1 MRPGFLKAN
10 RMELDITPWLNMA
23 IRWLHFITGIA
34 WIGSSFYFV
43 WLDNHLEEPK
53 EKKKG
58 MSGELWSVHGGG
70 FYHKQKYA
78 VAPEEMPEKLHWFK
92 WEAYFT
98 WMSGFALL
106 ALIYYYGAELF
117 LIDKSKA
124 DLTQWQAIGLSLG
137 FLFGGWIFYDG
148 LCRSPIGKNNKLLGI
163 VWFVALVVAAYGLTQ
178 VFSDRG
184 AFIHIGAMVGTAMA
198 FNVFVIIIP
207 NQKKV
212 VADLIAGKEPDPR
225 LGQIGKQRSLHNNYM
240 TLPVL
245 LMMISNHYPMT
256 FSNPY
261 NWVILAGLALVGV
274 MVRHFFNLRHKGV
287 SSPALPFGAALLFI
301 IIMMFATDMSVKKR
315 AEMGEINAS
324 FTEVQTIVNKHCVSC
339 HTAVPSH
346 KAFDEAPIGVRLD
359 TPLFIKQHALR
370 IMEQTVTSDIMPLG
384 NETGMT
390 DVERAMLGEWIKNG
404 AKTGN
409 E

>member
-1 MRPGFLKAN
+1 
-10 RMELDITPWLNMA
+10 MEFDITPWINMA

-43 WLDNHLEEPK
+43 WLDNHLEKPK

-78 VAPEEMPEKLHWFK
+78 VAPEVMPDTLHWFK

-106 ALIYYYGAELF
+106 AIIYYLGADLF
-117 LIDKSKA
+117 LIDRAKMALS
-124 DLTQWQAIGLSLG
+124 QWQAIAISLA
-137 FLFGGWIFYDG
+137 FLVGGWVFYDT
-148 LCRSPIGKNNKLLGI
+148 LCRSPIGANNRLAGVI
-163 VWFVALVVAAYGLTQ
+163 WFGALVGAAYALSL
-178 VFSDRG
+178 VFSDRA
-184 AFIHIGAMVGTAMA
+184 AFIHIGAIVGTAMA
-198 FNVFVIIIP
+198 ANVFMVIIP

-212 VADLIAGKEPDPR
+212 VAALTAGEEPDPK

-245 LMMISNHYPMT
+245 LLMISNHYPMT

-261 NWVILAGLALVGV
+261 NWVVIAGLGLVGV
-274 MVRHFFNLRHKGV
+274 TVRHFFNLRHKGKTSV
-287 SSPALPFGAALLFI
+287 GLVVAAIALFI
-301 IIMMFATDMSVKKR
+301 AVMVFAAQ
-315 AEMGEINAS
+315 AEKQTRVDVGDQAVS
-324 FTEVQTIVNKHCVSC
+324 FRQVQVIVGKHCVMC
-339 HTAVPSH
+339 HTAAPTH
-346 KAFDEAPIGVRLD
+346 EFFDEAPGGVLLD
-359 TPLFIKQHALR
+359 RAEHIVQYAPAM
-370 IMEQTVTSDIMPLG
+370 MEQVVLSDIMPLG

-390 DVERAMLGEWIKNG
+390 DEERALLGKWIEDG
-404 AKTGN
+404 AKR
-409 E
+409 

>member
-1 MRPGFLKAN
+1 
-10 RMELDITPWLNMA
+10 MEIDFTPWLNMA
-23 IRWLHFITGIA
+23 IRWLHVITGIA

-78 VAPEEMPEKLHWFK
+78 VAPEQMPDNLHWFK

-98 WMSGFALL
+98 WMSGFALM
-106 ALIYYYGAELF
+106 ALIYYYGADLF
-117 LIDKSKA
+117 LIDKAKL
-124 DLTQWQAIGLSLG
+124 DLSQWQAVGLSLA
-137 FLFGGWIFYDG
+137 FILGGWVLYDG
-148 LCRSPIGKNNKLLGI
+148 MCRSPLGKNNKLLGI
-163 VWFVALVVAAYGLTQ
+163 LWFTLLTGAAYALTQ
-178 VFSDRG
+178 IFNDR
-184 AFIHIGAMVGTAMA
+184 AAYVHIGVMVGSVMA
-198 FNVFVIIIP
+198 FNVFMVIIP

-212 VADLIAGKEPDPR
+212 VADLIAGNEPDPR

-245 LMMISNHYPMT
+245 LMMVSNHYPMT

-274 MVRHFFNLRHKGV
+274 LIRHYFNLRHKGQ
-287 SSPALPFGAALLFI
+287 SNLLLPFAAVGVFI
-301 IIMMFATDMSVKKR
+301 TMIIFAADMEAQKRARFADVQGTFAEVQLVVKK
-315 AEMGEINAS
+315 
-324 FTEVQTIVNKHCVSC
+324 HCTAC
-339 HTAVPSH
+339 HSAVPTHES
-346 KAFDEAPIGVRLD
+346 FDDAPGGVKLDSEALIRQYAP
-359 TPLFIKQHALR
+359 R
-370 IMEQTVTSDIMPLG
+370 IMEQAVNSDIMPLA

-390 DVERAMLGEWIKNG
+390 EEERAMLGQWIEENMG
-404 AKTGN
+404 H
-409 E
+409 

>member
-1 MRPGFLKAN
+1 
-10 RMELDITPWLNMA
+10 MELDITPWLNMA

-124 DLTQWQAIGLSLG
+124 DLTQWQAIGLSLA
-137 FLFGGWIFYDG
+137 FLFGGWFFYDG
-148 LCRSPIGKNNKLLGI
+148 LCRSPIGKNNKLLGT
-163 VWFVALVVAAYGLTQ
+163 VWFMALLGAAYGLTQ
-178 VFSDRG
+178 IFSDRG

-198 FNVFVIIIP
+198 FNVFVVIIP

-212 VADLIAGKEPDPR
+212 VADLIAGKEPDSR

-261 NWVILAGLALVGV
+261 NWLILAGLALVGV
-274 MVRHFFNLRHKGV
+274 MVRHFFNLRHKGI

-301 IIMMFATDMSVKKR
+301 LIMMFAGDMAAKKR
-315 AEMGEINAS
+315 ASIGEISANFS
-324 FTEVQTIVNKHCVSC
+324 EVQAVVTKHCVMC
-339 HTAVPSH
+339 HAALPSH
-346 KAFDEAPIGVRLD
+346 EAFDEAPMGVRLD
-359 TPLFIKQHALR
+359 TPNFIQKYAPR

-384 NETGMT
+384 NETGIT
-390 DVERAMLGEWIKNG
+390 DRERAMLGEWIKNG
-404 AKTGN
+404 AKIGN

>member
-1 MRPGFLKAN
+1 
-10 RMELDITPWLNMA
+10 MEIDFTPWLNMA
-23 IRWLHFITGIA
+23 IRWLHVITGIA

-78 VAPEEMPEKLHWFK
+78 VAPEEMPDNLHWFK

-98 WMSGFALL
+98 WMSGFALM
-106 ALIYYYGAELF
+106 ALIYYYGADLF
-117 LIDKSKA
+117 LIDKAKF
-124 DLTQWQAIGLSLG
+124 DLSQWQAIGLSLA
-137 FLFGGWIFYDG
+137 FILGGWVIYDG
-148 LCRSPIGKNNKLLGI
+148 LCRSPIGKNNKVLGI
-163 VWFVALVVAAYGLTQ
+163 IWFVILTGAAYLLTRI
-178 VFSDRG
+178 FSDR
-184 AFIHIGAMVGTAMA
+184 AAYVHIGVIVGSVMA
-198 FNVFVIIIP
+198 FNVFMVIIP

-212 VADLIAGKEPDPR
+212 VADLIAGRDPDPR

-245 LMMISNHYPMT
+245 LMMVSNHYPMT

-274 MVRHFFNLRHKGV
+274 LVRHFFNLRHKGQ
-287 SSPALPFGAALLFI
+287 SNMLLPFAAVGLFVLLI
-301 IIMMFATDMSVKKR
+301 IFAADMEAKKR
-315 AEMGEINAS
+315 AQFVDVEVS
-324 FTEVQTIVNKHCVSC
+324 FGEVQALVEKHCTAC
-339 HTAVPSH
+339 HAAVPTHES
-346 KAFDEAPIGVRLD
+346 FDEAQGGVKLD
-359 TPLFIKQHALR
+359 SRALILQHAPR
-370 IMEQTVTSDIMPLG
+370 IIEQAVKSDIMPLG

-390 DVERAMLGEWIKNG
+390 DEERALLGKWLEEN
-404 AKTGN
+404 TDN
-409 E
+409 